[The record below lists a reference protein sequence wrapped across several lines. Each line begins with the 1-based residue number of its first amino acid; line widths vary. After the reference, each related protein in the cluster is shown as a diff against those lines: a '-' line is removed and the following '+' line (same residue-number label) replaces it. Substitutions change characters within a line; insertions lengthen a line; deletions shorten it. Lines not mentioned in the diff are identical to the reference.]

1 MKIGNRKIGI
11 NEPPL
16 IIAEIG
22 INHGGNIEVAK
33 KLVLSA
39 FRSGCEIIKHQTHF
53 IDDEM
58 TEEAKNIFP
67 PNDNRSIWEIMEVSS
82 ISKEEEVI
90 LKNFTEEL
98 GMIYISTPF
107 SRKAAD
113 FLNEINIPAFKIGS
127 GECDNILLLEHISK
141 FGKPIILSTG
151 MQSFETIKKSV
162 KILEKSNVDYAL
174 LECTNLYPSPPENVS
189 LKGITDLKKIFPK
202 TIIGFSDHSIG
213 SEMSLAAVALG
224 ASIIERHFTDTRYRS
239 GPDISCSM
247 EPNELRYLI
256 DRSKEIHIALN
267 NPKLRTFE
275 EEEVYKFARSSLVA
289 DKIIK
294 KGKLISKEDIWAKRP
309 GNGDIPGK
317 DYKKIIGKRIN
328 KTKKINEQLSWKDFD

>member
-1 MKIGNRKIGI
+1 
-11 NEPPL
+11 
-16 IIAEIG
+16 
-22 INHGGNIEVAK
+22 
-33 KLVLSA
+33 
-39 FRSGCEIIKHQTHF
+39 
-53 IDDEM
+53 
-58 TEEAKNIFP
+58 
-67 PNDNRSIWEIMEVSS
+67 MEQISFSS
-82 ISKEEEVI
+82 IQA
-90 LKNFTEEL
+90 
-98 GMIYISTPF
+98 
-107 SRKAAD
+107 KA
-113 FLNEINIPAFKIGS
+113 
-127 GECDNILLLEHISK
+127 
-141 FGKPIILSTG
+141 
-151 MQSFETIKKSV
+151 FEF
-162 KILEKSNVDYAL
+162 AL

-189 LKGITDLKKIFPK
+189 LKGITDLIKIFPK
-202 TIIGFSDHSIG
+202 TIVGFSDHSIG